1 MRTSENGIELVKA
14 FEGLHK
20 VKSDGTVR
28 SYRCPAGRWT
38 IGYGHTHG
46 VRSGETITPEEAE
59 DLLRKD
65 LQDCEAV
72 VERLVKVDLT
82 QNQFDALVSFVFNLG
97 QGNFSSSTLL
107 RKLNRGEYESAA
119 EEFIR
124 WNKARVDG
132 ELKALPGLTR
142 RRTAEAALFEMDVEL
157 ASEGGDLPAQKP
169 QQSEA
174 KPLGKSRTLF
184 GLSLA
189 GLSTGI
195 SEATSQ
201 LQSLTAYSST
211 LQVVFVVLTLAGI
224 AVAVYARV
232 DDHKEGRR

>member
-157 ASEGGDLPAQKP
+157 ASEGGDLPVQKP

>member
-1 MRTSENGIELVKA
+1 VRTSENGIELVKA

-20 VKSDGTVR
+20 VKSDGNVR

-65 LQDCEAV
+65 LQDCEAA

-97 QGNFSSSTLL
+97 QGNFGSSTLL
-107 RKLNRGEYESAA
+107 RKLNRGDCEGAAA
-119 EEFIR
+119 EFVR
-124 WNKARVDG
+124 WNKARVEG
-132 ELKALPGLTR
+132 QLKALPGLTR

-157 ASEGGDLPAQKP
+157 ASEGGDLSAQKP
-169 QQSEA
+169 QQVEA
-174 KPLGKSRTLF
+174 KSLGKSRTLF
-184 GLSLA
+184 GLSVA
-189 GLSTGI
+189 GLSTGVN
-195 SEATSQ
+195 EATSQ
-201 LQSLTAYSST
+201 LQALTAYSDT
-211 LQVVFVVLTLAGI
+211 LQVVFVVLTLIGI
-224 AVAVYARV
+224 GIAVYARV
-232 DDHKEGRR
+232 DDHKESRR

>member
-20 VKSDGTVR
+20 VKSDGNVR

-65 LQDCEAV
+65 LQDCEAA

-97 QGNFSSSTLL
+97 QGNFGSSTLL

-142 RRTAEAALFEMDVEL
+142 RRSAEAALFEMDVEL

-169 QQSEA
+169 EQAEA
-174 KPLGKSRTLF
+174 KKLGKSRTLF
-184 GLSLA
+184 GLSIA

-195 SEATSQ
+195 NEATAQ
-201 LQSLTAYSST
+201 LQALTTYSDA
-211 LQVVFVVLTLAGI
+211 LQIVFVVLTLIGI
-224 AVAVYARV
+224 GIAVYARV

>member
-1 MRTSENGIELVKA
+1 VRTSENGIELVKA

-20 VKSDGTVR
+20 VKSDGSVR

-72 VERLVKVDLT
+72 VERMVKVDLT

-97 QGNFSSSTLL
+97 QGNFGSSTLL
-107 RKLNRGEYESAA
+107 RTLNRGEYESAA

-169 QQSEA
+169 EQAET

-184 GLSLA
+184 GLSMA

-195 SEATSQ
+195 NEATAQ
-201 LQSLTAYSST
+201 LQALTAYSDT
-211 LQVVFVVLTLAGI
+211 LQVVFVVLTLIGI
-224 AVAVYARV
+224 GIAVYARV

>member
-20 VKSDGTVR
+20 VKSDGNVR

-65 LQDCEAV
+65 LEDCEAT
-72 VERLVKVDLT
+72 VERMVKVDLT

-97 QGNFSSSTLL
+97 QGNFGSSTLL
-107 RKLNRGEYESAA
+107 RKLNRGDYEGAA
-119 EEFIR
+119 EEFTR

-157 ASEGGDLPAQKP
+157 ASEGGDLPVQKP

-195 SEATSQ
+195 NEATSQ

>member
-20 VKSDGTVR
+20 VKSDGSVR

-72 VERLVKVDLT
+72 VERMVKVDLT

-97 QGNFSSSTLL
+97 QGNFGSSTLL

-169 QQSEA
+169 EQAET

-184 GLSLA
+184 GLSMA

-195 SEATSQ
+195 NEATAQ
-201 LQSLTAYSST
+201 LQALTAYSDT
-211 LQVVFVVLTLAGI
+211 LQVVFVVLTLIGI
-224 AVAVYARV
+224 GIAVYARV

>member
-20 VKSDGTVR
+20 VKSDGNVR

-65 LQDCEAV
+65 LKDCEAT
-72 VERLVKVDLT
+72 VERMVKVDLT

-97 QGNFSSSTLL
+97 QGSFGSSTLL
-107 RKLNRGEYESAA
+107 RKLNRGDYEGAA
-119 EEFIR
+119 EEFTR

-132 ELKALPGLTR
+132 ELKAQPGLTR

-157 ASEGGDLPAQKP
+157 ASEGGDLPVQKP
-169 QQSEA
+169 QQNEA

-195 SEATSQ
+195 NEATSQ

-224 AVAVYARV
+224 AVAIYARV

>member
-1 MRTSENGIELVKA
+1 VRTSENGIELVKA

-20 VKSDGTVR
+20 VKSDGSVR

-72 VERLVKVDLT
+72 VERMVKVDLT

-97 QGNFSSSTLL
+97 QGNFGSSTLL

-169 QQSEA
+169 EQAET

-184 GLSLA
+184 GLSMA

-195 SEATSQ
+195 NEATAQ
-201 LQSLTAYSST
+201 LQALTAYSDT
-211 LQVVFVVLTLAGI
+211 LQVVFVVLTLIGI
-224 AVAVYARV
+224 GIAVYARV

>member
-20 VKSDGTVR
+20 VKSDGNVR

-65 LQDCEAV
+65 LQDCEAA

-97 QGNFSSSTLL
+97 QGNFGSSTLL

-142 RRTAEAALFEMDVEL
+142 RRSAEAALFEMDVEL

-169 QQSEA
+169 EQAEA
-174 KPLGKSRTLF
+174 KQLGKSRTLF
-184 GLSLA
+184 GLSIA

-195 SEATSQ
+195 NEATAQ
-201 LQSLTAYSST
+201 LQSLTTYSDA
-211 LQVVFVVLTLAGI
+211 LQIVFVVLTLIGI
-224 AVAVYARV
+224 GVAVYARV